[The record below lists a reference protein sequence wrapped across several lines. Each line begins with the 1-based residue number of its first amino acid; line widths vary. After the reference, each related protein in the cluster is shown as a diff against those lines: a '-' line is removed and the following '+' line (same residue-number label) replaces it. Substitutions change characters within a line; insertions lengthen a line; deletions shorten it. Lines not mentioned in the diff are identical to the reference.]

1 MSTETRLS
9 SMEEFIRAFLEMDA
23 DNNEMIDKQELIKYC
38 QKNRLDMRLIDPWIA
53 RFDTDK
59 DNKISIEEF
68 CRGFGL
74 KVSEIRREKEELKKE
89 KDGKVSKLPPNVEII
104 AATMSKTKQYDIC
117 HQFKEYIDNSSRTN
131 NDIKEVANKM
141 KTLLDNTY
149 GRVWQVVI
157 LTGSYWMNF
166 SHEPF
171 LSIQFKYNNYVCL
184 AWRTPSQ

>member
-53 RFDTDK
+53 
-59 DNKISIEEF
+59 S
-68 CRGFGL
+68 
-74 KVSEIRREKEELKKE
+74 RREKEELKKE

>member
-1 MSTETRLS
+1 MATETKLS
-9 SMEEFIRAFLEMDA
+9 QMEEFIRAFLEIDA
-23 DNNEMIDKQELIKYC
+23 DSNEMIDKQELIKYC
-38 QKNRLDMRLIDPWIA
+38 QKYRLDMKLIDPWIA

-74 KVSEIRREKEELKKE
+74 KVSEIRREKDELKKE
-89 KDGKVSKLPPNVEII
+89 RDGKFPKLPPNIEII
-104 AATMSKTKQYDIC
+104 AATMSKTKQYEIC
-117 HQFKEYIDNSSRTN
+117 CQFKEYVDNTSRTG
-131 NDIKEVANKM
+131 NDMREVANKM
-141 KTLLDNTY
+141 KSLLDNTY
-149 GRVWQVVI
+149 GRVWQVVL